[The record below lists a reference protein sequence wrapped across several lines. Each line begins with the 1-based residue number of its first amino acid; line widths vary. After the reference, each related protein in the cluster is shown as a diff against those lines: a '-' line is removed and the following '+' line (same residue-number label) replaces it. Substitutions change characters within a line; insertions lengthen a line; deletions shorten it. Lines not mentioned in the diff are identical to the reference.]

1 MKSAI
6 RNFLFILL
14 VVAITGFLISADY
27 LGNEDRD
34 YRLSDQMHLLAKELK
49 TYKAH
54 YGAYPPNISTIR
66 DSEEL
71 CTYQGYKKCSK
82 VFYKP
87 SEDRQDFRMATL
99 AFGTFGLFRRYILYY
114 HPQISMT
121 VEENAAL
128 SRIDRDRRI
137 QIYGTICFF
146 CLAYTENEKYT
157 GDMMWPIYKKTLPLF
172 DRPQDWPEL

>member
-14 VVAITGFLISADY
+14 FVAVIVFLFFADD

-49 TYKAH
+49 SYKAQH
-54 YGAYPPNISTIR
+54 GAYPSRISTIR
-66 DSEEL
+66 DAEEL
-71 CTYQGYKKCSK
+71 CTYQGYRKCSK

-87 SEDRQDFRMATL
+87 SGDRQDFRMAAR
-99 AFGTFGLFRRYILYY
+99 AFGTFGLFRRHILYY

-128 SRIDRDRRI
+128 SQVDRNRRI
-137 QIYGTICFF
+137 HIYGKICFF
-146 CLAYTENEKYT
+146 CLAYTEKETYT
-157 GDMMWPIYKKTLPLF
+157 KNMMWPIYKKTLPLF
-172 DRPQDWPEL
+172 DQPQDWPEL